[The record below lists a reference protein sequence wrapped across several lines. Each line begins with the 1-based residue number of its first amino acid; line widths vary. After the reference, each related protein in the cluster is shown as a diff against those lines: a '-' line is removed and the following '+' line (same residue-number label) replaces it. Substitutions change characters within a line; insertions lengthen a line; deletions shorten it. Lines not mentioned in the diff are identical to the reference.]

1 MPAVQLRLRNE
12 IEAMACQWYADTVGE
27 ELEVVGFVG
36 HESLP
41 EVGWSPE
48 WKRVVS
54 LYTVRTVRRV
64 WSSSGVSSVP
74 ESFRVLMPGGF
85 ITIAG
90 INICRAPFEESTGLR
105 PGGLLFVS
113 GELDRL
119 TPDVMTQGHKLRV
132 VEGKMNSRCAFCVV
146 EPELTVDELEWQLR
160 EYHDRTRD
168 PRAAPI
174 LAREKIIVGDDYM
187 NLLARYDRAI
197 DFYRAALEID
207 PSSEEAK
214 QKLTLAERRRYVSMS
229 AFASVKGGMKEQEVR
244 ALIGIP
250 REDWIK
256 QVVQNNRVYSVW
268 IYPKSDGGASA
279 VYFDNGV
286 VYHTNWNAAA
296 PPQQ

>member
-1 MPAVQLRLRNE
+1 MPRLWVLVTAALILSACVASGPPTRPNDREWNLLMADYQWIQTLRSAQKDAPATAARKE
-12 IEAMACQWYADTVGE
+12 QIEAR
-27 ELEVVGFVG
+27 LENHRKIEPTLVAF
-36 HESLP
+36 
-41 EVGWSPE
+41 
-48 WKRVVS
+48 
-54 LYTVRTVRRV
+54 
-64 WSSSGVSSVP
+64 
-74 ESFRVLMPGGF
+74 
-85 ITIAG
+85 
-90 INICRAPFEESTGLR
+90 
-105 PGGLLFVS
+105 
-113 GELDRL
+113 LD
-119 TPDVMTQGHKLRV
+119 K
-132 VEGKMNSRCAFCVV
+132 
-146 EPELTVDELEWQLR
+146 LR

-168 PRAAPI
+168 PRATPI
-174 LAREKIIVGDDYM
+174 LAREKILVGDDYM

-207 PSSEEAK
+207 PANEEAR
-214 QKLTLAERRRYVSMS
+214 QKIALAERRRFVSMS

-296 PPQQ
+296 PPQP